1 MSRHKGIVLGN
12 EDEDDKIRQKSFNC
26 VVSVANIC
34 WLDQWSFSR
43 RVVLIIIP
51 QVYQEILGFRALN
64 WGNQSRTVMEKI
76 EHKIVSVNGIKMHV
90 AELGKGP
97 LVLFLHGFP
106 ELWYSWRHQIL
117 FMAER
122 GYRAVAPDLRG
133 YGNTIGLPTDDVSKF
148 TVFHIVGDLIEL
160 LQAIAP
166 DADKVFVVGHD
177 WVLML
182 LGICPCLGLI
192 RLRLWS
198 IWVLLIFLGIQK
210 CSLWRLW
217 GVCMEMISMFADS
230 RFIHFFLLSLCEFL

>member
-1 MSRHKGIVLGN
+1 
-12 EDEDDKIRQKSFNC
+12 
-26 VVSVANIC
+26 
-34 WLDQWSFSR
+34 
-43 RVVLIIIP
+43 
-51 QVYQEILGFRALN
+51 
-64 WGNQSRTVMEKI
+64 MEKI

-177 WVLML
+177 W
-182 LGICPCLGLI
+182 GAYIA
-192 RLRLWS
+192 W
-198 IWVLLIFLGIQK
+198 
-210 CSLWRLW
+210 
-217 GVCMEMISMFADS
+217 
-230 RFIHFFLLSLCEFL
+230 HLSLFRPDKVTALVNLSVAYLPRNPKMQPLKTLRSLYGDDLYVCRFQVHSFFSSFTL